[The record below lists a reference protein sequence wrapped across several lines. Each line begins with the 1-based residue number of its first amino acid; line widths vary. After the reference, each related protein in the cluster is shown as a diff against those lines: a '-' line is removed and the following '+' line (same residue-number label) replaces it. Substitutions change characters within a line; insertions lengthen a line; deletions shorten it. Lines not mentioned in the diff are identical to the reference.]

1 MEIHLV
7 MNQGIRLGTVM
18 TRFKVI
24 EISSTEGGISGIRI
38 QITMRVR
45 AASEK
50 NVMAIRQK
58 QKSSIMFWMTKK
70 GKSK

>member
-38 QITMRVR
+38 KIAMRVR

-50 NVMAIRQK
+50 NFISLHFLLPA
-58 QKSSIMFWMTKK
+58 
-70 GKSK
+70 GKST